1 MIADLAPI
9 AFKQDQQLSFHGES
23 SRLWG
28 DELLLGI
35 LFKNLLDNAIRYSGH
50 SSQIAVELSDHD
62 GEIEVRVSD
71 TGAAIDDLT
80 REKMFDNFYRANSQK
95 AMAQGLACRSVV
107 ILQRFMA
114 VKCSCCHVLMSVIPL
129 LFVFAIANNVLTYH
143 VALSP
148 SCLTLSRCWLRSF
161 TPSHRACLCSGDAL
175 ICPLPKAKL
184 FGYG

>member
-1 MIADLAPI
+1 MLAKVESTQTLRKQPVELANVIKQVIADLAPI

-95 AMAQGLACRSVV
+95 
-107 ILQRFMA
+107 
-114 VKCSCCHVLMSVIPL
+114 
-129 LFVFAIANNVLTYH
+129 
-143 VALSP
+143 
-148 SCLTLSRCWLRSF
+148 
-161 TPSHRACLCSGDAL
+161 GDGA
-175 ICPLPKAKL
+175 
-184 FGYG
+184 G

>member
-1 MIADLAPI
+1 MSYSW
-9 AFKQDQQLSFHGES
+9 AFYL
-23 SRLWG
+23 
-28 DELLLGI
+28 
-35 LFKNLLDNAIRYSGH
+35 KNLLDNAIRYSGH

-95 AMAQGLACRSVV
+95 GDGAGLGMSICRD
-107 ILQRFMA
+107 IAALHGGQ
-114 VKCSCCHVLMSVIPL
+114 VLLLPRTDERNPL

-161 TPSHRACLCSGDAL
+161 TPSHRACLCSWG
-175 ICPLPKAKL
+175 CTHLPAT
-184 FGYG
+184 